1 MNELREK
8 IKDKKN
14 LQFIA
19 GGSYGEVYKLEFKGK
34 NYAIKTI
41 SKNKIDNEPNEWKK
55 KYLANALKN
64 EIATLKVMSRFEN
77 SVKFYAFFAEETEY
91 VMVLEF
97 CDTDLD
103 KLLKSKGKFTSLEIL
118 DILEKLNKPF
128 KYMHSNDIMHRDIK
142 PQNILIKYIDST
154 KTKFI
159 PKIGD
164 YGLTR
169 KLEDGKA
176 HTILGSPLYMSP
188 EILMKKNEYNDKSD
202 LFSLGIMIYQLHFQ
216 SFPFEIPNTI
226 EELNKFYTKKKKKIV
241 KINF

>member
-14 LQFIA
+14 LKFIA
-19 GGSYGEVYKLEFKGK
+19 KGHFGEVYKLEFKGK
-34 NYAIKTI
+34 NYAIKKI
-41 SKNKIDNEPNEWKK
+41 SKNTIDNNKSEWARNYRK
-55 KYLANALKN
+55 NALEN
-64 EIATLKVMSRFEN
+64 EVDILKEMSGFEN
-77 SVKFYAFFAEETEY
+77 SVQFYDFFTEETGY

-103 KLLKSKGKFTSLEIL
+103 KLLKSKGQFTSLEIL

-128 KYMHSNDIMHRDIK
+128 KYMYSNDIMHRDLK
-142 PQNILIKYIDST
+142 PENILIKYIDST

-216 SFPFEIPNTI
+216 SFPFEFPNTI
-226 EELNKFYTKKKKKIV
+226 EELNKFYTKKKRRL
-241 KINF
+241 